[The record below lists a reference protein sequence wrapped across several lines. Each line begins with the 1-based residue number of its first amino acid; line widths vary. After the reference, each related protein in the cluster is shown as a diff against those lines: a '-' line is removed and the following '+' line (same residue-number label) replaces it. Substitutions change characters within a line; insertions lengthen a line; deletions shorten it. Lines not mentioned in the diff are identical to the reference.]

1 MYIYSMYVLILYG
14 ILLSGDGG
22 FQAHLHLALNRAL
35 LPEGVLRLRAE
46 TSHLRPTYQ
55 IRWKL
60 G

>member
-1 MYIYSMYVLILYG
+1 MYVLILYG